1 MVYVLSV
8 DHSVSH
14 KRLILDLLE
23 VLSFDIEPVAAPA
36 WEFFEQGQM
45 DSLMS
50 QCEVGSSQGL
60 KVSETINYISAEW
73 EIISLRLENHI
84 YIHILGISRFSIP
97 SMLGL
102 KNQ

>member
-1 MVYVLSV
+1 MVNIITVE
-8 DHSVSH
+8 VSAPH

-45 DSLMS
+45 DKLMS

-60 KVSETINYISAEW
+60 KVSKIVEYL
-73 EIISLRLENHI
+73 LRQDSFIGPVRPKAHRTL
-84 YIHILGISRFSIP
+84 L
-97 SMLGL
+97 
-102 KNQ
+102 

>member
-1 MVYVLSV
+1 MVSIITV
-8 DHSVSH
+8 DVSAPH

-23 VLSFDIEPVAAPA
+23 VLSFDIEPVTAPA

-60 KVSETINYISAEW
+60 KV
-73 EIISLRLENHI
+73 R
-84 YIHILGISRFSIP
+84 
-97 SMLGL
+97 
-102 KNQ
+102 